1 MKPARAQ
8 HAQCPAIVAVVL
20 LLSACAT
27 GPQRSASERS
37 YCQGSRPGEAAAD
50 ACVEDA
56 RRPYW
61 DFILHKDR
69 ALRQAGGSAEERR
82 REQLV
87 LAEMTVW
94 MHGQNAATLS
104 RTAPEEL
111 YFRLSAARRQQ
122 EREEE
127 ERAAAVEVKLDEFFA
142 WAMRRWGESA
152 IRFRSVG
159 REYLMTEHPL
169 RQQTQDALTAA
180 VLDWA
185 FTHTQ
190 DPDFLSK
197 SPSEVAVYLL
207 MKNSVLLTAIELG
220 QQAPPHLDYAP
231 VPDETAATPEDLAIE
246 LLVGFV
252 PVVGEAADLQS
263 LLTGQ
268 SVTGRKLRRE
278 EEFLAA
284 VGVLLP
290 FVSGRSLAGA
300 ELVERAAVLTGRG
313 LEEVRVLQRVA
324 SHLSPKDAEE
334 IDRMLRAAAKG
345 ERMVERDVELLQR
358 IAQKLERPLSEAAD
372 TLRKGGKVPFLGV
385 RKGAEGMR
393 LVPGEPAHMAQ
404 CWVDYQFRHPGK
416 YTRLSYAP
424 DEEWKRLYESI
435 LRNKGAGTAFEGD
448 VLKAAGHEKN
458 VALMMPPPGSKLP
471 GFIPDAVLGKPGEL
485 VWGQAYK
492 FVEVKARAKLD
503 LGGNLKAML
512 EYVDNYGGYI
522 ELWVRSA
529 KHPDGPTRLSDPL
542 QRYLKRLEAR
552 GLATVKHH
560 P

>member
-1 MKPARAQ
+1 MALRYLYA
-8 HAQCPAIVAVVL
+8 ATLAAL
-20 LLSACAT
+20 LFLSACASI
-27 GPQRSASERS
+27 PERE
-37 YCQGSRPGEAAAD
+37 SRLDDGGGGGLPGRD
-50 ACVEDA
+50 
-56 RRPYW
+56 RREQHW
-61 DFILHKDR
+61 AFILR
-69 ALRQAGGSAEERR
+69 MERELRQSGGSKEDQR

-94 MHGQNAATLS
+94 MHGQDAATLA
-104 RTAPEEL
+104 RTEPEEVYL
-111 YFRLSAARRQQ
+111 RLKEARREQ
-122 EREEE
+122 ERQEQ
-127 ERAAAVEVKLDEFFA
+127 ERAEAVEAKLDEFFN
-142 WAMRRWGESA
+142 WALRRWEESSV
-152 IRFRSVG
+152 RFRSVG

-190 DPDFLSK
+190 DPDFLRK

-220 QQAPPHLDYAP
+220 QQAPPHLDYTP

-246 LLVGFV
+246 LLVGVV
-252 PVVGEAADLQS
+252 PVVGDAADLRA

-290 FVSGRSLAGA
+290 FVSGRALAGT
-300 ELVERAAVLTGRG
+300 EMVGRAAVLTGRG
-313 LEEVRVLQRVA
+313 LDEVRVLQRVA
-324 SHLSPKDAEE
+324 SHLSPQDAEE
-334 IDRMLRAAAKG
+334 VERMLRAAAKG
-345 ERMVERDVELLQR
+345 ERMAQGDVELLQR

-416 YTRLSYAP
+416 YTRFTHAP

-448 VLKAAGHEKN
+448 VLKVAGFEKN

-471 GFIPDAVLGKPGEL
+471 GFIPDAVPGNPSEL
-485 VWGQAYK
+485 VWGRAYK

-503 LGGNLKAML
+503 LGGNLKAMID
-512 EYVDNYGGYI
+512 YVKAHGGHI
-522 ELWVRSA
+522 ELWIRSA
-529 KHPDGPTRLSDPL
+529 KHPDGPTRLSEPL
-542 QRYLKRLEAR
+542 QQALRDLQRK
-552 GLATVKHH
+552 GQATVKPH

>member
-1 MKPARAQ
+1 MALRYLCA
-8 HAQCPAIVAVVL
+8 ATLAAL
-20 LLSACAT
+20 LFLNGCAT
-27 GPQRSASERS
+27 SPERRS
-37 YCQGSRPGEAAAD
+37 GLDDGGGGGLPGG
-50 ACVEDA
+50 DA
-56 RRPYW
+56 RERHW
-61 DFILHKDR
+61 VFLLRKEQE
-69 ALRQAGGSAEERR
+69 LRQSGGSDEERR
-82 REQLV
+82 RERLV

-94 MHGQNAATLS
+94 VHGQDAASLA
-104 RTAPEEL
+104 RTSPDEL
-111 YFRLSAARRQQ
+111 YLRLKEARRRQ
-122 EREEE
+122 EQKEE
-127 ERAAAVEVKLDEFFA
+127 ERAAAVEVKLDEFFN
-142 WAMRRWGESA
+142 WALRRWEESS

-220 QQAPPHLDYAP
+220 QQAPPHLDYTP

-246 LLVGFV
+246 LLVGVV
-252 PVVGEAADLQS
+252 PVAGEAADLHS

-290 FVSGRSLAGA
+290 FVSGRALAGT

-324 SHLSPKDAEE
+324 SHLSSKDAAE

-345 ERMVERDVELLQR
+345 ERMVEGDVELLRR

-416 YTRLSYAP
+416 YTRFTHAP

-448 VLKAAGHEKN
+448 VLKVAGYEKN
-458 VALMMPPPGSKLP
+458 AALMMPPPGSKLP
-471 GFIPDAVLGKPGEL
+471 GFIPDAVPGNPGEL
-485 VWGQAYK
+485 VWGKAYK

-503 LGGNLKAML
+503 LGGNIKAMID
-512 EYVDNYGGYI
+512 YVKAHGGHI
-522 ELWVRSA
+522 ELWIRSA
-529 KHPDGPTRLSDPL
+529 KHPDGPTRLSEPL
-542 QRYLKRLEAR
+542 QQALRDLER
-552 GLATVKHH
+552 KGQATVKLH